1 VFISEQSMTHTV
13 RASAR
18 FVTQSAIDEI
28 PTAPARAG
36 LSFEIELWRAGY
48 QHVAGVDEVGRG
60 AWAGP
65 VVAAAVILPADAHA
79 VAPLLGA
86 VDDSKKLTP
95 RTRERLFDVI
105 HAHAEAIGIGSASA
119 EEIDA
124 VGIAQANRLALARA
138 IGHLDVQPDF
148 VLLDFFTLPRLQLP
162 QRGVPHGDARS
173 LSIASASVIAK
184 ITRDRW
190 MAEQDDSH
198 PGYDFARHKGYGT
211 AMHKAAL
218 AALGPCGLH
227 RRSFAPVARCAR
239 SNQVVTLFSNAE
251 AVDG

>member
-1 VFISEQSMTHTV
+1 MVL
-13 RASAR
+13 ASAHDR
-18 FVTQSAIDEI
+18 CFLDETQLAG
-28 PTAPARAG
+28 TRAE
-36 LSFEIELWRAGY
+36 LSFETDLWRAGY

-65 VVAAAVILPADAHA
+65 VVAAAVILPADTQA
-79 VAPLLGA
+79 VAPLVGA

-95 RTRERLFDVI
+95 RTRARLFDLI
-105 HAHAEAIGIGSASA
+105 HTHAEAIGVGSASA

-138 IGHLDVQPDF
+138 IGHLSVQPDF
-148 VLLDFFTLPRLQLP
+148 VLLDFFTLPQLRFP
-162 QRGVPHGDARS
+162 QRGVPHGDELS
-173 LSIASASVIAK
+173 LTIASASIIAK
-184 ITRDRW
+184 VTRDRW

-211 AMHKAAL
+211 AMHSAAL
-218 AALGPCGLH
+218 TALGPCVLH
-227 RRSFAPVARCAR
+227 RRSFAPVASCVHPD
-239 SNQVVTLFSNAE
+239 QIVTLTSGSE